1 MSSISAAPMATRQP
15 GSLPRPIKG
24 AAAVGA
30 GFGRAGAPTTSSS
43 LVPALRSR
51 AQTAASNAR
60 DAAAAPRSA
69 RCPAQ
74 RRPVVRLI
82 GALLGSI
89 VGVDRD
95 VAVGQI
101 AGPDRGRAG
110 PAADPHGD
118 LDLAALEMRRDRPF
132 VQLGHARTLAR
143 DRMAAEADRQPAE
156 LDRLARLADRHGDAA
171 P

>member
-1 MSSISAAPMATRQP
+1 TA
-15 GSLPRPIKG
+15 
-24 AAAVGA
+24 
-30 GFGRAGAPTTSSS
+30 SS
-43 LVPALRSR
+43 LVAALRSS
-51 AQTAASNAR
+51 AQPAASNAR
-60 DAAAAPRSA
+60 NAAAAPRSA

-118 LDLAALEMRRDRPF
+118 LDLAALEMRGDRAF
-132 VQLGHARTLAR
+132 VQLRHAGAVAR
-143 DRMAAEADRQPAE
+143 NRMAAEADRQPRE
-156 LDRLARLADRHGDAA
+156 LDRLARLADR
-171 P
+171 